1 MDAIKHDGIFRSAH
15 EAVVFALNYSGQQYA
30 MSPFARL
37 MQDGALGSGRG
48 LAGLDGAGQAGM
60 VIAELAKLD
69 YYLAVALIARCATRQ
84 IKCDC
89 HSACCSGWRIN
100 ELWRQAISIMTDH
113 AMTALAGELS
123 SRVVR
128 QASVQKHFGQKVT
141 IQEIADDAG
150 IHRETAGK
158 QHAQIVAA
166 MKALESRAWQS
177 FSEAL
182 EAAGMLMREETTE
195 TA

>member
-1 MDAIKHDGIFRSAH
+1 MDAIKHQGIFRSAH
-15 EAVVFALNYSGQQYA
+15 EAIVFALNYSGQQYA

-37 MQDGALGSGRG
+37 MQEGALGSGRG

-69 YYLAVALIARCATRQ
+69 YYPAVALIARCATRQ

-89 HSACCSGWRIN
+89 HSTCCSGWRVN
-100 ELWRQAISIMTDH
+100 EIWRQAISIMTDH

-123 SRVVR
+123 NRAVR
-128 QASVQKHFGQKVT
+128 QASVQKHFGHKVT

-158 QHAQIVAA
+158 QHAKIVAA
-166 MKALESRAWQS
+166 LKSLESRAWAT
-177 FSEAL
+177 FSDAV
-182 EAAGMLMREETTE
+182 EAAGMIEKVEES
-195 TA
+195 A